1 METSE
6 KDDLIIKF
14 LKIFNININNFD
26 ELNGLIIQRDDLID
40 IYGNIDNKYEQIKLL
55 IPELKKY
62 FSSTKLNSLHKNASD
77 NQKWPVLNILRQ
89 ILKTKNFILVPK
101 RLANGYTKSGQ
112 KLYRRI
118 FTISKK

>member
-6 KDDLIIKF
+6 KDNLIIKF

-26 ELNGLIIQRDDLID
+26 ELNGLIIQRDDLIH
-40 IYGNIDNKYEQIKLL
+40 IYGNINNKYQQIKLL

-89 ILKTKNFILVPK
+89 ILKTKNFILIPK
-101 RLANGYTKSGQ
+101 RIANGYTKSGQ

-118 FTISKK
+118 FTISKI

>member
-26 ELNGLIIQRDDLID
+26 ELNGLIIERDDLID
-40 IYGNIDNKYEQIKLL
+40 IYGNINNKYEQIKLL

-89 ILKTKNFILVPK
+89 ILKTKNFILFPK
-101 RLANGYTKSGQ
+101 RIANGYTKSGQ

-118 FTISKK
+118 FTISKI

>member
-1 METSE
+1 METCE

-26 ELNGLIIQRDDLID
+26 ELNGLVIQRDDLID
-40 IYGNIDNKYEQIKLL
+40 IYGNINNKYEQIKLL

-101 RLANGYTKSGQ
+101 RIANGYTKSGQ

-118 FTISKK
+118 FTISKI

>member
-26 ELNGLIIQRDDLID
+26 ELNGLIIERDDLID
-40 IYGNIDNKYEQIKLL
+40 IYGNINNKYEQIKLL

-101 RLANGYTKSGQ
+101 RIANGYTKSGQ

-118 FTISKK
+118 FTISKI

>member
-1 METSE
+1 MESSG

-26 ELNGLIIQRDDLID
+26 ELNGLIIERDDLID
-40 IYGNIDNKYEQIKLL
+40 IYGNINNKYEQIKLL
-55 IPELKKY
+55 IPELKKH
-62 FSSTKLNSLHKNASD
+62 FSSTKLNSLHKNASY

-101 RLANGYTKSGQ
+101 RMANGYTKSGQ

-118 FTISKK
+118 FTISKI